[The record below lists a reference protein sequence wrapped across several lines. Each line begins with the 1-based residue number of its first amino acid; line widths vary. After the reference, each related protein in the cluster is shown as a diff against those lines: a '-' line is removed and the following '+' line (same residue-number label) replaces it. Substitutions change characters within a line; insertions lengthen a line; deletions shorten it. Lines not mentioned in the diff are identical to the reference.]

1 MHTFWLYLCAADS
14 SASKKH
20 LTGVYNLVAV
30 ITHNGPTTNSGHYV
44 SWIKQTN
51 ETWTRLDDHVATSHE
66 EQEILSLC
74 GGADE
79 EHVAY
84 LYLYKAQV
92 T

>member
-1 MHTFWLYLCAADS
+1 MDTDQADS